1 MNTDRIYQAEDEQWY
16 FSIRGNQALGP
27 FTSYHE
33 ADSALR
39 AHVTACNRRVSGN
52 ILWPIRLGMTR
63 RNRSAAAPRHT

>member
-1 MNTDRIYQAEDEQWY
+1 MDTDRIYQAEDEQWY

-39 AHVTACNRRVSGN
+39 LHVTACNRRVNGN
-52 ILWPIRLGMTR
+52 ILWPTRLGTR
-63 RNRSAAAPRHT
+63 RNRSSTAARQG